1 MRMIMAI
8 GSKNLVRIKMMEFI
22 LNVAVVGESNRR
34 PIESMA
40 EGAITKV
47 TGHSAEKEK
56 TKTL

>member
-1 MRMIMAI
+1 MAI